1 MARKKKSPK
10 PPPEEEQSS
19 AGTATET
26 DEATGTEAS
35 NGDQKPTLEELTEVE
50 KARLEEELANKM
62 DFLDQAIDELKSA
75 RQVYKDCRKEADE
88 RRAAVHQTN
97 RSLRELLRG
106 NWRPPKP
113 DPQKKFDYPDD
124 QSPESGTTV
133 PDPEPE
139 ADNFWKSKPVTELGL
154 SKTLVTKLENEG
166 YTTLGVIVAELEE
179 GQKFANLDFTDRQI
193 SSIQSAVHK
202 HRPKTPEPPQEDEG
216 NVQDQESNQE

>member
-1 MARKKKSPK
+1 MARKKKTPK
-10 PPPEEEQSS
+10 PPPEEEQS
-19 AGTATET
+19 AGTTTET
-26 DEATGTEAS
+26 DEATETEAS

-75 RQVYKDCRKEADE
+75 RQVYKDCRKEAEE

-97 RSLRELLRG
+97 RALRELLRG

-124 QSPESGTTV
+124 QSPEAGTTV

-154 SKTLVTKLENEG
+154 PKTVVTRLENEG
-166 YTTLGVIVAELEE
+166 YTTLGVIVLEFEDGASFE
-179 GQKFANLDFTDRQI
+179 GLNFSDVQI
-193 SSIQSAVHK
+193 SKIRSAVHK
-202 HRPKTPEPPQEDEG
+202 YRPKPPQPDETDKEG
-216 NVQDQESNQE
+216 TEG